1 MLIETDAQTPLL
13 HMVFH
18 AGSAADPETLHM
30 SLLLNILAGGDS
42 SRLHRLLVEDQQS
55 AIDVGAWQH
64 EGFDP
69 SVVYFYLTLPPGGD
83 PAAVEATVLAELER
97 VAAEGVTDAE
107 LAKAQSILLAD
118 YWRGLATI
126 DGKAAALGEYEVFHG
141 SYEKLFEHSGQV
153 ESVTADALQSVAAEV
168 FRAANMTVGVL
179 RAPQAGED
187 E

>member
-1 MLIETDAQTPLL
+1 
-13 HMVFH
+13 MVFH
-18 AGSAADPETLHM
+18 AGSAAEPETLHM

-69 SVVYFYLTLPPGGD
+69 GVVYFYLTLPPGGD
-83 PAAVEATVLAELER
+83 PVAVEATVLAELER

-126 DGKAAALGEYEVFHG
+126 NGKAAALGNYEVFHG
-141 SYEKLFEHSGQV
+141 SYENLFEHSDRV
-153 ESVTADALQSVAAEV
+153 EAVAADDLRDAAAEV
-168 FRAANMTVGVL
+168 FRPANMTVGVL
-179 RAPQAGED
+179 QAAAAEDGE
-187 E
+187 